1 MTCVKIDITDKKML
15 SQWRCLV
22 HSSPMSSWFQTVEAY
37 EFFLSIPN
45 ILKPFGFALYDATKK
60 LKGVLIG
67 FIIIDNNRIRQ
78 FFTRRAIINGG
89 PLLSDDITSEALS
102 KLLQT
107 TISHLKKSV
116 IYVEI
121 RNFSNYNKWTSVFE
135 STAFCYKHHYDIHID
150 CYSDFKISD
159 SKLRQIKKSLH
170 NGVEIAT
177 ATSLAEI
184 DDFYQIL
191 NHLYRTKI
199 HTPLFPLKFFHE
211 FFLQEKGVFLLV
223 KYNSKIIGG
232 AMCPILT
239 DKVIY
244 EWFIAGNDKEYKTLY
259 PSVIATWAI
268 MDYANKNH
276 IQLLDLMGAGVP
288 DKPYGVRN
296 FKLDFGGKLK
306 EYGRFL
312 HINNKCLFLFG
323 KFAVKCLKREF

>member
-15 SQWRCLV
+15 SQWRRLV
-22 HSSPMSSWFQTVEAY
+22 HSSQMSSWFQTVEAY

-89 PLLSDDITSEALS
+89 PLLADDITPEALS

-135 STAFCYKHHYDIHID
+135 STAFCYKPHYDIHID
-150 CYSDFKISD
+150 CYSEFKISD

-223 KYNSKIIGG
+223 KYNLKIIGG

-259 PSVIATWAI
+259 PSVITTWAI

>member
-15 SQWRCLV
+15 SQWRRLV

-107 TISHLKKSV
+107 TISHLRKSV

-135 STAFCYKHHYDIHID
+135 STAFCYKPHYDIHID

>member
-1 MTCVKIDITDKKML
+1 MTCVKVDITDKELL
-15 SQWRCLV
+15 SQWERLLQ
-22 HSSPMSSWFQTVEAY
+22 SSPMSSWFQTIEAY
-37 EFFLSIPN
+37 DFFLSIPDL
-45 ILKPFGFALYDATKK
+45 LKPFGFALYDTKNR

-67 FIIIDNNRIRQ
+67 FIIIDKNSIRH
-78 FFTRRAIINGG
+78 FFSRRAIINGG
-89 PLLSDDITSEALS
+89 PLLAEDITSEEIS

-107 TISHLKKSV
+107 TITNLAKSV

-121 RNFSNYNKWTSVFE
+121 RNFSDFNQWKSVFK
-135 STAFCYKHHYDIHID
+135 STAFSYKPHYDIHID
-150 CYSDFKISD
+150 CHSDFKISD
-159 SKLRQIKKSLH
+159 SKLRQIRKSLH

-199 HTPLFPLKFFHE
+199 HTPLFPLQFFHE
-211 FFLQEKGVFLLV
+211 FFLQKKGVFLLV
-223 KYNSKIIGG
+223 KYNAKIIGG

-244 EWFIAGNDKEYKTLY
+244 EWFIAGNDKEYKALY

-276 IQLLDLMGAGVP
+276 IPLLDLMGAGVP

-296 FKLDFGGKLK
+296 FKLDFGGTLK

-312 HINNKCLFLFG
+312 HINNKVLFLLG